1 MIAASH
7 YFLFYRKDLDPLL
20 YKSEMEEGLSHEI
33 KSTSYM
39 NVFGCE
45 EEIWRKRAF
54 LKVSLRNRISG
65 GQKIVD

>member
-7 YFLFYRKDLDPLL
+7 YFLFYRKDLVTLR
-20 YKSEMEEGLSHEI
+20 YKSKMEEGLSHET

-45 EEIWRKRAF
+45 EEIRCKRELF
-54 LKVSLRNRISG
+54 
-65 GQKIVD
+65 